1 MQLRRPDGGR
11 DAPGRL
17 APTRGALP
25 SLVSELERDSAVA
38 DLLEDLYAVTSR
50 PKQLTMARLVAKAL
64 ARWNL
69 VPFPK
74 ERKAIDVGDFI
85 CDYSSFSSAF
95 GWDPKIKFE
104 EGIKRS
110 LEYFRSELEHY
121 I

>member
-1 MQLRRPDGGR
+1 MYIIWGAPDPMSLSETASIMCHGIK
-11 DAPGRL
+11 
-17 APTRGALP
+17 GA
-25 SLVSELERDSAVA
+25 S
-38 DLLEDLYAVTSR
+38 
-50 PKQLTMARLVAKAL
+50 
-64 ARWNL
+64 WNL

-95 GWDPKIKFE
+95 GWEPKIKFE